1 MNRLF
6 TIVAFIAVGLFSCKS
21 NKQPEA
27 QTEVQQPKD
36 SLSISKA
43 PWGKVDNKDI
53 YLYSLTNA
61 NGMKV
66 DITNFGAIVVSIY
79 TKDKSDSLANV
90 VMGFDSLAQY
100 QTNPNFYGVT
110 VGRYAN
116 RIAKAKFKLD
126 GKEYK
131 LNANDGKNSLH
142 GGLIG
147 FHKKVWD
154 ATELTGADSVAL
166 QLSYTSPDM
175 EEGYPGN
182 LKSTVTFV
190 LNDANELK
198 IYYSAETDKPTVINL
213 TNHSYFNLS
222 GGKESILNHNLT
234 ILADSI
240 TPVNAELIPTGK
252 IETVKGT
259 AFDFTTPHKIGERIA
274 QIKGG
279 YDHNFVLSKA
289 KSTYGRAVE
298 LADSASGRVM
308 EMFTSE
314 PGVQFYS
321 GNFLDGTFTGHN
333 KVVYNQYWGLCLE
346 AQHYP
351 DSPNQPKFPSV
362 VLNPGEKY
370 YQLTVYKFSVKK

>member
-1 MNRLF
+1 MKGLL
-6 TIVAFIAVGLFSCKS
+6 TIVACIALSFFSCKS

-27 QTEVQQPKD
+27 QADTQIKD
-36 SLSISKA
+36 SLSISKTT
-43 PWGKVDNKDI
+43 WGKADNKDI

-66 DITNFGAIVVSIY
+66 DITNFGAIIVSIY

-100 QTNPNFYGVT
+100 KTNPNFYGVT

-116 RIAKAKFKLD
+116 RIANAKFKLD

-142 GGLIG
+142 GGAVG

-166 QLSYTSPDM
+166 QLSYTSPDL

-182 LKSTVTFV
+182 LSSTVTFV
-190 LNDANELK
+190 LNNANELK
-198 IYYSAETDKPTVINL
+198 IYYSAQTDKPTVINL

-222 GGKESILNHNLT
+222 GGKENILNHNLT
-234 ILADSI
+234 IYADSI

-252 IETVKGT
+252 IDPVKGT
-259 AFDFTTPHKIGERIA
+259 AFDFTSAHKIGERIA
-274 QIKGG
+274 QVKGG
-279 YDHNFVLSKA
+279 YDHNFVLSKT
-289 KSTYGRAVE
+289 KGSYGLAVE
-298 LADSASGRVM
+298 LADSVSGRVM
-308 EMFTSE
+308 EMYTSE

-321 GNFLDGTFTGHN
+321 GNFLDGTFTGHDN
-333 KVVYNQYWGLCLE
+333 VNYKQYWGLCLE

-351 DSPNQPKFPSV
+351 DSPNQAKFPSV
-362 VLNPGEKY
+362 VLKPGEKY
-370 YQLTVYKFSVKK
+370 YQLTTYKFSVKK